1 MQKFIVFAV
10 EGCREVRKLSDHK
23 RKGIVS
29 DTGLKKKKKRHKKKA
44 EVGLKKAWNHSSQ
57 SMLRYLKFWCKWNK
71 IIFQEWLPFPSNFWD
86 T

>member
-10 EGCREVRKLSDHK
+10 EGCREVRKLNDHK

-29 DTGLKKKKKRHKKKA
+29 DTGLKKKKKGIKKSRSRT
-44 EVGLKKAWNHSSQ
+44 KKAWNHSSQ
-57 SMLRYLKFWCKWNK
+57 SMLRHLKFWCKWNK